1 LHSEILI
8 VGGGAGGLELAC
20 KLGRKLGPSKV
31 MLVDSRLYHVWKP
44 SLHEVAAGT
53 LDIHQEGLSYQMLAH
68 DCGFTFVY
76 GAMTAL
82 DSASKTLGVG
92 PVSAASDGEE
102 IFPARSISYRSLV
115 IAVGSTSNYFGVPG
129 AREHTISLNATEDA
143 ERFRLRL
150 LRLLART
157 AEAKGEGAHNPGVA
171 VAKAVGAGTFDSGVA
186 AADAA
191 GAGAGVGTSA
201 ATADA
206 TLGAKGGAT
215 MTDAGHAPRSPAGG
229 LDIVIIGGG
238 ATGVELAAELREAT
252 GVYAAYGFNRLQVQ
266 RDVRITLLEGAPRI
280 LAPLPERVSASA
292 ARLLDERSIRV
303 VTDCRVTQI
312 DAHQV
317 LDKDGN
323 VYPSDI
329 CVWAAGIRAP
339 EFLGS
344 LGLPTTKGG
353 AIEVDGQLR
362 VKGVEGVYA
371 LGDCAACTDG
381 KGKPVPPRAQAAHQ
395 QADYLVKT
403 FINME
408 KGHPPPKDP
417 YVYKDY
423 GSLVSIGH
431 KTTVGNLMGSLRA
444 SWFVEGFMARIM
456 YLSLHLMHHQAILG
470 SMRTGVLAVARF
482 LIRRTTPLVKLH

>member
-1 LHSEILI
+1 LQSEIVI

-82 DSASKTLGVG
+82 DAASKVLGVG

-102 IFPARSISYRSLV
+102 IFPARSITYKSLV

-150 LRLLART
+150 LRLLAQA
-157 AEAKGEGAHNPGVA
+157 AEAKGEGAANPGVT
-171 VAKAVGAGTFDSGVA
+171 VAKAVASGNFDSGVVA
-186 AADAA
+186 SNTASA
-191 GAGAGVGTSA
+191 GA
-201 ATADA
+201 ATATALDE
-206 TLGAKGGAT
+206 
-215 MTDAGHAPRSPAGG
+215 GHAPRSAAGG

-238 ATGVELAAELREAT
+238 ATGVELAAELREAS
-252 GVYAAYGFNRLQVQ
+252 GAYAAYGFNRLQVQ

-280 LAPLPERVSASA
+280 LAPLPERVSGSA
-292 ARLLDERSIRV
+292 TRLLAERAIRV
-303 VTDCRVTQI
+303 VTDCRVTRI
-312 DAHQV
+312 EPHQV
-317 LDKDGN
+317 SDKDGN

-344 LGLPTTKGG
+344 LGLPTNKGG
-353 AIEVDGQLR
+353 QIEVDGRMR
-362 VKGVEGVYA
+362 VKGVEHVYA
-371 LGDCAACTDG
+371 LGDCAACIDAG
-381 KGKPVPPRAQAAHQ
+381 GNPVPPRAQAAHQ
-395 QADYLVKT
+395 QADYLVRT
-403 FINME
+403 FVDMDAGRAPQ
-408 KGHPPPKDP
+408 KQD
-417 YVYKDY
+417 YAYKDY

-444 SWFVEGFMARIM
+444 TWFVEGFMARIM

-470 SMRTGVLAVARF
+470 TMRTGLLAVARF

>member
-1 LHSEILI
+1 
-8 VGGGAGGLELAC
+8 
-20 KLGRKLGPSKV
+20 
-31 MLVDSRLYHVWKP
+31 
-44 SLHEVAAGT
+44 LHEVAAGT

-82 DSASKTLGVG
+82 DAAGKTLGVG
-92 PVSAASDGEE
+92 PVSAVSDGEE
-102 IFPARSISYRSLV
+102 LFPARSISYRSLV

-150 LRLLART
+150 LRLLARA
-157 AEAKGEGAHNPGVA
+157 AEAKGEGALNPGVA
-171 VAKAVGAGTFDSGVA
+171 VAKAVGAGTFDSSVVS
-186 AADAA
+186 ADAA
-191 GAGAGVGTSA
+191 SCADGGAAV
-201 ATADA
+201 ADA
-206 TLGAKGGAT
+206 GE
-215 MTDAGHAPRSPAGG
+215 APRADVDG

-238 ATGVELAAELREAT
+238 ATGVELAAELREAS

-292 ARLLDERSIRV
+292 ARLLDERAIRV

-312 DAHQV
+312 DAHRV
-317 LDKDGN
+317 TDKDGN
-323 VYPSDI
+323 VYASDI

-344 LGLPTTKGG
+344 LGLPTTKSG
-353 AIEVDGQLR
+353 AIEVDGRLA
-362 VKGVEGVYA
+362 VKGVEGVWA
-371 LGDCAACTDG
+371 IGDCAACLDG
-381 KGKPVPPRAQAAHQ
+381 AGKPVPPRAQAAHQ
-395 QADYLVKT
+395 QADYLVQT
-403 FINME
+403 FMSTE
-408 KGHPPPKDP
+408 KGRPPPKGP

-431 KTTVGNLMGSLRA
+431 QTTVGNLMGSLRA
-444 SWFVEGFMARIM
+444 TWFVEGFLARIM
-456 YLSLHLMHHQAILG
+456 YTSLHLMHHQAILG
-470 SMRTGVLAVARF
+470 SVRTGVLAVARF